1 MKKLFLFFSVLFS
14 VSLFADSLNFMSK
27 PMSAGKASLTENAYS
42 FSRLLD
48 TANFSPELK
57 LPVQIVYLSSV
68 EKSGHWVFAGKR
80 NKKGWTF
87 TYRDYKLK
95 SISAPSGRIVE
106 FNYKDNKDLRKKI
119 IEDVKDLPESI
130 PLEKS
135 VFVHCNTVGE

>member
-1 MKKLFLFFSVLFS
+1 M
-14 VSLFADSLNFMSK
+14 
-27 PMSAGKASLTENAYS
+27 
-42 FSRLLD
+42 
-48 TANFSPELK
+48 
-57 LPVQIVYLSSV
+57 
-68 EKSGHWVFAGKR
+68 FAGKR